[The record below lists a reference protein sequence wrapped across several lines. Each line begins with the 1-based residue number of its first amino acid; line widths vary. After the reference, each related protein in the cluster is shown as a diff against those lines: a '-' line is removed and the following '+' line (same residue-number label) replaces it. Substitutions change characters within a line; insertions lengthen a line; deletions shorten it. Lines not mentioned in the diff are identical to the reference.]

1 MKIKEII
8 KPLEE
13 FAPVYLQE
21 SYDNSGLLVG
31 NENMEVKKTL
41 ITLDVTEEVLD
52 EAITKQCDLI
62 ISHHPVIFKGLKSI
76 TGKNSSERI
85 VAKAIKNDI
94 GIYAIHTNLD
104 NVDEGV
110 NSILCDKLGLKNKK
124 ILSSKK
130 ELLRKLVTFCPV
142 DDAEQVREAM
152 FGAGAGNIGNYD
164 SCSFNTPGTGSFK
177 GSEVT
182 KPYVGEKEK
191 LHYEEE
197 IRIETIYPVY
207 RGKKILNALLEAH
220 PYEEVAYDIYFLE
233 NEFNRVGAGM
243 TGELEQELN
252 EMEFLK
258 KVKEITQTGC
268 IKHSRLLGNK
278 IKKVA
283 VCGGSGSFL
292 IHSAIKTGADIFITG
307 DIKYHDFFEAENK
320 IVIADI
326 GHYES
331 EHFARELIYNILIK
345 KFPNFAVLISDLNTN
360 PINYL

>member
-31 NENMEVKKTL
+31 NENMEVKKVL

-52 EAITKQCDLI
+52 EAITKQCNLI

-94 GIYAIHTNLD
+94 GIYSIHTNLD

-152 FGAGAGNIGNYD
+152 FSAGAGYLGNYD

-177 GSEVT
+177 GSEDT
-182 KPYVGEKEK
+182 NPYIGEKGK

-207 RGKKILNALLEAH
+207 REKKILNAMLEAH
-220 PYEEVAYDIYFLE
+220 PYEEPAYDIYFLE

-243 TGELEQELN
+243 TGELEQEMN

-258 KVKEITQTGC
+258 RVKEITQTGC
-268 IKHSRLLGNK
+268 IKHSKLLGNK

-292 IHSAIKTGADIFITG
+292 IHGAIKTGADIFITG

-331 EHFARELIYNILIK
+331 EQFARELIFNIFIK
-345 KFPNFAVLISDLNTN
+345 KFPNFAVLISDLKTN